1 MTVGTVNEERA
12 ANRRVVVSSEDI
24 IVQFGD
30 NLDQYSDRL
39 SDLADSSYDYH
50 THEWHD
56 LAFDL
61 FVEMMERAEAD
72 VTEYKKRLAY

>member
-12 ANRRVVVSSEDI
+12 ANKRIVVSSEDI

-39 SDLADSSYDYH
+39 SNLADSSYEYY
-50 THEWHD
+50 TEEWHV

-61 FVEMMERAEAD
+61 FVEMMERAEVDA
-72 VTEYKKRLAY
+72 TEYKKRLAY

>member
-12 ANRRVVVSSEDI
+12 ANKRIVVSSEDI

-39 SDLADSSYDYH
+39 SDLADSLYDYH
-50 THEWHD
+50 TQEWHD

-61 FVEMMERAEAD
+61 FVAMMERAEVD